1 MFWKQRSAAGSR
13 ATWGGAKGEH
23 RARDEEVAWDIQESR
38 PWRPGNQQVGRDPW
52 RPCCH
57 EHELRSPGGDLS
69 SKGHFCRQDFSID
82 DLAHYTRVHTHAHK
96 ASVFLKWE
104 GPWFQKGV
112 AGGTLPPRTRVACLS
127 VIPSSSGEKTL

>member
-82 DLAHYTRVHTHAHK
+82 DLAHYTRVHTHAHMCTYTHTD
-96 ASVFLKWE
+96 AHTCAHVHTWLCWMTGHFALS
-104 GPWFQKGV
+104 
-112 AGGTLPPRTRVACLS
+112 RTS
-127 VIPSSSGEKTL
+127 WQH